1 METVG
6 RTANRHNYLDL
17 IRALSCVLVV
27 AIHVSAVDFDILSYT
42 SFEWSIARLI
52 NCIGMNGVPLFF
64 MISGALLLNSEYQL
78 STKKLFFDKI
88 GKLLLAYLLTC
99 FFYNLVPFFRGW
111 VPFEWYYIKECLLEG
126 TIYGIGLYHVW
137 FIPVLL
143 GIYLLLPVLRT
154 AFAKKEN
161 CEYFLLLFFIAG
173 IVLPTLQL
181 FELPGQI
188 DRFLSHL
195 RDNYFVGMITGY
207 VGYFVLGHYLHS
219 FVTFEWN
226 RKKGVIVAAL
236 TVIAILATYA
246 GCLMDSF
253 KTGIT
258 SSLFNTPFS
267 INLAVGSQG
276 IFLLAKH
283 LGSKIQ
289 SQKALRVIRNFASYT
304 LGIYLLH
311 PFVINTF
318 ETITKV
324 NYIPVYLISILLRWM
339 VVIVVTFSIVFCVKK
354 IPGIKKLI

>member
-6 RTANRHNYLDL
+6 RNESRHNYIDL

-27 AIHVSAVDFDILSYT
+27 AIHVSAVDFDVFSYT
-42 SFEWSIARLI
+42 SLEWSIARLI

-64 MISGALLLNSEYQL
+64 MISGALLLNSNYQL
-78 STKKLFFDKI
+78 SIKKLVFDKI

-111 VPFEWYYIKECLLEG
+111 VPLEWFYIKECLLEG

-143 GIYLLLPVLRT
+143 GIYLLLPVLKA

-161 CEYFLLLFFIAG
+161 CEYFLCLFLIAG
-173 IVLPTLQL
+173 IVIPTLQL

-188 DRFLSHL
+188 DRLLSHL
-195 RDNYFVGMITGY
+195 KDQYFVDMIMGY

-219 FVTFEWN
+219 FEPFKWTQ
-226 RKKGVIVAAL
+226 KKGIIVWIL
-236 TVIAILATYA
+236 TIIAILSTYV
-246 GCLMDSF
+246 GCLLDSY
-253 KTGIT
+253 KTETT

-267 INLAVGSQG
+267 MNLALGSCG
-276 IFLLAKH
+276 IFLLVKE
-283 LGSKIQ
+283 LGSRIK
-289 SQKALRVIRNFASYT
+289 SEKTHRMIRKFASYT
-304 LGIYLLH
+304 LGIYLFH

-318 ETITKV
+318 EFITKT
-324 NYIPVYLISILLRWM
+324 NYIPLYLLSLILRWGI
-339 VVIVVTFSIVFCVKK
+339 VVVVTFSMVFLLKM
-354 IPGIKKLI
+354 IPGIKRLL